1 MYETL
6 TFEISDHIAHVVFN
20 RPRLRN
26 AMNATSWRELGQV
39 FDRIRENRGRL
50 AHATPAIIND
60 SINQTFSRTVLT
72 SLTTFF
78 GLFPMILETSMQA
91 RFLIPMAIS
100 LGFGVLLS
108 TFTTLILVP
117 VSYAVL
123 EDIRGLATRILG
135 LETED
140 FEGDMEQAA

>member
-1 MYETL
+1 MGMNL
-6 TFEISDHIAHVVFN
+6 TILSMFGLVALMGIVVNDSLVMVYFIN
-20 RPRLRN
+20 RSRSEGAPLEE
-26 AMNATSWRELGQV
+26 A
-39 FDRIRENRGRL
+39 IREAGVARFRPIL
-50 AHATPAIIND
+50 
-60 SINQTFSRTVLT
+60 LT
-72 SLTTFF
+72 SFTTFG
-78 GLFPMILETSMQA
+78 GLTPILLEKSMQA
-91 RFLIPMAIS
+91 QFLIPMAIS

-135 LETED
+135 LEIED